1 MRSWKK
7 VLLTAA
13 CGAMAATT
21 LAACGGGSGSGA
33 GDDATFTMW
42 LYNSVDSSYYTD
54 YAENPVVQYT
64 TQNMTWGDENKK
76 VSFEFWV
83 PAAGSEK
90 DNWQTMIGSGDYAD
104 VLSGMIADAPK
115 NMLENG
121 IAMDLTDYVKKYMPN
136 YLAFLDA
143 HPDVKANAV
152 DEIDGEEHYIGIRAA
167 NESRPFYFTGYE
179 YRRDWIVKY
188 GTNPTTGE
196 AFTGGYTDPDD
207 LDSWED
213 DVVFPSGGS
222 DPIYISDWE
231 WMFEIFE
238 KAYTD
243 LGIEDAYCTSM
254 YYPGFTWAGGLCSC
268 FGGGVPVWYE
278 DPDGKVQFGG
288 NSDQM
293 RAYLECLN
301 TWYSKGWLDPD
312 FYQRTGDA
320 HYAIDDTTV
329 RQGKVGMW
337 LGVQGELGGRLDIGD
352 DLTKGIC
359 VYGCAYPINDIYGD
373 ESCQNV
379 IPDCIS
385 TPGCTGNVYYVSTAA
400 EGKDIGALLSYF
412 DYFYSEE
419 GALMTTFGLNADQIA
434 EGGTDFYANYGLEDG
449 TYSIGDDGRYKRSS
463 ILVNDSGDLKSACN
477 SSKLPGVTLI
487 ASADEGYNPT
497 YEHSLQTWIQ
507 YENTGFFQGTAV
519 TNNMPSEAA
528 KETDGIRTK
537 VLDYMTLNAPEY
549 IRGKKD
555 PFNDEDWEV
564 WCKTLE
570 KYNYQKV
577 SDVFQPYCDQYSIN

>member
-21 LAACGGGSGSGA
+21 LAACGGGSGA
-33 GDDATFTMW
+33 GDDTTFTMW

-83 PAAGSEK
+83 PAAGSET

-115 NMLENG
+115 NMLANG

-238 KAYTD
+238 KAYAD

-385 TPGCTGNVYYVSTAA
+385 TPGCTGAVYYVSTAA

-434 EGGTDFYANYGLEDG
+434 EGGIDFYANYGLEDG